1 MLPNTSFEIWVI
13 KSLYWWS
20 CMLPCGSVKDVSKL
34 CGATKPAHC
43 MSQLQH
49 KYIFLGNFSKWLNFF
64 FSSSLFIFIAAKLRI
79 KPSKVMSIY
88 FKLGYIRQF
97 DILYLFYFFSTKW
110 ALVMHIFCVL
120 EQVMSLSVTVHL
132 VLWLCTLGCIMEIGV
147 LVHKET

>member
-1 MLPNTSFEIWVI
+1 MLPITSFEVWVI

-20 CMLPCGSVKDVSKL
+20 CMLPSRSVKDVSKI
-34 CGATKPAHC
+34 CGATKPADC
-43 MSQLQH
+43 MSQHQH
-49 KYIFLGNFSKWLNFF
+49 IFLGNFSKWLNFF
-64 FSSSLFIFIAAKLRI
+64 FSSSPFISIAAKLRI
-79 KPSKVMSIY
+79 KPSKVMSVY

-97 DILYLFYFFSTKW
+97 DILYLFYFSSMKW

-132 VLWLCTLGCIMEIGV
+132 VFWLCTLGCIMEIWV